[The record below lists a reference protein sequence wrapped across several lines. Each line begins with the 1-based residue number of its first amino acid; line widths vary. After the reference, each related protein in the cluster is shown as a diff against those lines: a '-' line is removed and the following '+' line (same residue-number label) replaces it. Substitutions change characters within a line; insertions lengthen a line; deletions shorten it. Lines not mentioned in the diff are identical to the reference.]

1 MPGEGRRAGRSS
13 PSKLAKL
20 RGSDEVQ
27 RIVKTASALRSER
40 VVVYVA
46 RGSGPP
52 RAAWIAGRRV
62 GGAVARNR
70 ARRLLREAWSE
81 ISPRVQEGWEVV
93 LVARG
98 AIGGARAPDV
108 VEEVGELLGRAGV
121 LWK

>member
-1 MPGEGRRAGRSS
+1 
-13 PSKLAKL
+13 
-20 RGSDEVQ
+20 
-27 RIVKTASALRSER
+27 

-52 RAAWIAGRRV
+52 RAAWVAGRRV
-62 GGAVARNR
+62 GGAVARHR
-70 ARRLLREAWSE
+70 ARRLLREAWRE

-98 AIGGARAPDV
+98 AIGGARAPGI

-121 LWK
+121 LSK